1 MREILSFGL
10 FLLVSVLP
18 IVILAVICMFTERK

>member
-10 FLLVSVLP
+10 FLSVSVLP
-18 IVILAVICMFTERK
+18 IVILAVVCMFTERK